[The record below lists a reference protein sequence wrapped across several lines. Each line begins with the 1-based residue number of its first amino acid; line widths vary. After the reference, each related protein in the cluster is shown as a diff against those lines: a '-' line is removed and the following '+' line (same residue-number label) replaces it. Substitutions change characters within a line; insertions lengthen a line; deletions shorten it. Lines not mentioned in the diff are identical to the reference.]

1 MENCGSMFK
10 GVLVAIAL
18 VVMAQ
23 YGSAEKLDSCCTTV
37 SRKKITDPIIGY
49 YTQKPNPPC
58 VTAIIFQTEKGY
70 FCSYLK
76 SPWVLLKIRAFNN
89 AVARDAALST
99 APASSTVSLLSII
112 TPTAAS
118 STPPRSSSPTPLS
131 SSSFPSS
138 SSSFPSSSSSFPS
151 SSPSFPSSSP
161 SFPSS
166 SSSFPSSSPSFPSS
180 LSFSLTS
187 EIPAGENL
195 SENESSNE

>member
-1 MENCGSMFK
+1 MFK

-23 YGSAEKLDSCCTTV
+23 YGSAEKLDSCCKTV
-37 SRKKITDPIIGY
+37 SKKEITDPIIGY
-49 YTQKPNPPC
+49 YTQKRNPPC

-70 FCSYLK
+70 FCSYLR

-89 AVARDAALST
+89 ARARDAALST

-112 TPTAAS
+112 TSTAA
-118 STPPRSSSPTPLS
+118 SPTPLS
-131 SSSFPSS
+131 ST
-138 SSSFPSSSSSFPS
+138 SFPS
-151 SSPSFPSSSP
+151 SSPSFS
-161 SFPSS
+161 
-166 SSSFPSSSPSFPSS
+166 PSS

-187 EIPAGENL
+187 EIPAGETL

>member
-1 MENCGSMFK
+1 MFK

-23 YGSAEKLDSCCTTV
+23 YGSAEKLDSCCKTV
-37 SRKKITDPIIGY
+37 SKRQITDPIIGY
-49 YTQKPNPPC
+49 YTQKRNPPC

-70 FCSYLK
+70 FCSYLR
-76 SPWVLLKIRAFNN
+76 SPWVLPKIREFNN
-89 AVARDAALST
+89 ARARDAAFST

-112 TPTAAS
+112 TSTAAS

-131 SSSFPSS
+131 ST
-138 SSSFPSSSSSFPS
+138 SFPS
-151 SSPSFPSSSP
+151 SSPSFS
-161 SFPSS
+161 
-166 SSSFPSSSPSFPSS
+166 PSS

-187 EIPAGENL
+187 EIPAGETL

>member
-1 MENCGSMFK
+1 MFK

-23 YGSAEKLDSCCTTV
+23 YGSAAEKLDSCCKTV
-37 SRKKITDPIIGY
+37 SRKQITDPIIGY
-49 YTQKPNPPC
+49 KTQRPNPPC

-76 SPWVLLKIRAFNN
+76 SPWVLLKIRAFNK
-89 AVARDAALST
+89 ATARDAALST

-112 TPTAAS
+112 TSTAAS

-161 SFPSS
+161 S
-166 SSSFPSSSPSFPSS
+166 S

-187 EIPAGENL
+187 EIPAGETL

>member
-37 SRKKITDPIIGY
+37 SRKQITDPIIGY

-89 AVARDAALST
+89 AAARDAALST

-138 SSSFPSSSSSFPS
+138 SPSFPSSSS
-151 SSPSFPSSSP
+151 

>member
-37 SRKKITDPIIGY
+37 SRKQITDPIIGY
-49 YTQKPNPPC
+49 KTQMPNPPC

-70 FCSYLK
+70 FCSYLR
-76 SPWVLLKIRAFNN
+76 SPWVLLKIRAFNK
-89 AVARDAALST
+89 ATARDAALST

-112 TPTAAS
+112 TSTAAS

-131 SSSFPSS
+131 SSTFPSS

-151 SSPSFPSSSP
+151 SSPS
-161 SFPSS
+161 
-166 SSSFPSSSPSFPSS
+166 S

-187 EIPAGENL
+187 EIPAGETL
-195 SENESSNE
+195 SENESSNESSNE

>member
-23 YGSAEKLDSCCTTV
+23 YGSAAENLDSCCTTV
-37 SRKKITDPIIGY
+37 SRKQITDPIIGY

-70 FCSYLK
+70 FCSYLR

-89 AVARDAALST
+89 TTARDAALST

-112 TPTAAS
+112 TSTAGS
-118 STPPRSSSPTPLS
+118 STPRSSSPTALSSSPTPLSSSPTPLSSSPTPLS
-131 SSSFPSS
+131 SSSFP
-138 SSSFPSSSSSFPS
+138 SSSFPS

-161 SFPSS
+161 S
-166 SSSFPSSSPSFPSS
+166 S

-187 EIPAGENL
+187 EIPAGETL

>member
-23 YGSAEKLDSCCTTV
+23 YGSAAEKLDSCCTTV

-49 YTQKPNPPC
+49 YTQRPNPPC

-70 FCSYLK
+70 FCSYLR

-89 AVARDAALST
+89 AKARDAASST

-112 TPTAAS
+112 TSTAAS

-131 SSSFPSS
+131 SSTFPSS
-138 SSSFPSSSSSFPS
+138 SSSFPSSSSSPSFPS

-166 SSSFPSSSPSFPSS
+166 SPSF

-187 EIPAGENL
+187 EIPAGETL
-195 SENESSNE
+195 S

>member
-23 YGSAEKLDSCCTTV
+23 YGSAAEKLDSCCTTV
-37 SRKKITDPIIGY
+37 SRKQITDPIIGY

-89 AVARDAALST
+89 AAARDAALST

-138 SSSFPSSSSSFPS
+138 SPSFPSSSS
-151 SSPSFPSSSP
+151 